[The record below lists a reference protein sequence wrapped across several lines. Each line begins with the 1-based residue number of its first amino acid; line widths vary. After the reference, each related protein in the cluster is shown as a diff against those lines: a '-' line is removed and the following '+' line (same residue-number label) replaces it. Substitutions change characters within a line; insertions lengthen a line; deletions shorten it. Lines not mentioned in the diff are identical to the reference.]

1 MLDCYHIGSHVFF
14 YVFFWKE
21 GVEIVMNSEIPKENE
36 TENHQE
42 PLETVGNGQKRS
54 GTGDFEIVRLLGKR
68 PELRKELIS
77 FVKSE
82 FGFNVEG
89 VLEEYFGELPDKRY
103 NIDDVDTPIREIAEN
118 VLEMN
123 EEGFS
128 AGQIATELGLHR
140 TAIGKILRERN
151 TWREELRKAARQK
164 VKKNMP
170 WYLRPLARFM
180 PV

>member
-21 GVEIVMNSEIPKENE
+21 GVEIVMNSEIPKENNE
-36 TENHQE
+36 DQRETTENNEKQR
-42 PLETVGNGQKRS
+42 ETTRNK
-54 GTGDFEIVRLLGKR
+54 DFEIVRLLGKR

-103 NIDDVDTPIREIAEN
+103 DIADVDTPMREIAES
-118 VLEMN
+118 VFEMLEDGYS
-123 EEGFS
+123 ED
-128 AGQIATELGLHR
+128 QIASDMGLHR
-140 TAIGKILRERN
+140 NAILGIVRKQAKWKVEI
-151 TWREELRKAARQK
+151 RKATRQK

-170 WYLRPLARFM
+170 WYLRPLARFV